1 MNRSNCNVGKQIMIL
16 QEQLN
21 HKKKME
27 SIYNQSSRLPF
38 TQNKAN
44 QYSYLHKRYSK
55 KDYYE
60 DKQHT
65 KNIRRL
71 YEVLS
76 N

>member
-38 TQNKAN
+38 T
-44 QYSYLHKRYSK
+44 
-55 KDYYE
+55 
-60 DKQHT
+60 
-65 KNIRRL
+65 
-71 YEVLS
+71 
-76 N
+76 